1 VKVLDFG
8 IAKTTEA
15 EAARERRLTSP
26 GMAMGTPEYMAP
38 EQAAG
43 RPADARCDVYAL
55 GAICYEMVT
64 GMPPYSGDNFM
75 EILTK
80 KATQDP
86 VPPATVRA
94 GLPQAISDLVMMA
107 MARNP
112 DSRPQTMETFEYEL
126 NKCLAGRGVA
136 VAQILGM
143 TTDPNVVATLN
154 AGLSVRDI
162 EDGAVVPRAQSAPVG
177 VSRATTYSGMSELP
191 SVSSAPVHAATA
203 AAGAAASG
211 QFATSQRLQSEPRP
225 ATMQPSGPNVDQVA
239 ISQPV
244 IIHKRSALGALGW
257 LLLGALLFG
266 GIGAVIY
273 VAMGERGQR
282 AAKAE
287 NPGAQVLDAV
297 QAPDEP
303 QITPPQ
309 KPNKVEKD
317 SVLPRDAGS
326 GGSANV
332 QSDDKDKPKPQTN
345 KKQGAKPRVA
355 TAAEE
360 KDPKALIK
368 LGAQLEKAGEYDQ
381 ARGVYMKLQK
391 IKGYAGQA
399 LYMQAW
405 AAFQANDNQAA
416 EQLSKA
422 AIEANTPNKIQ
433 AQFLYGDALFRK
445 GEYERAKKVY
455 ISLRGRTSGENK
467 ATATK
472 KIAACNKALKLPD
485 ADGITN

>member
-1 VKVLDFG
+1 
-8 IAKTTEA
+8 
-15 EAARERRLTSP
+15 
-26 GMAMGTPEYMAP
+26 
-38 EQAAG
+38 
-43 RPADARCDVYAL
+43 
-55 GAICYEMVT
+55 
-64 GMPPYSGDNFM
+64 
-75 EILTK
+75 
-80 KATQDP
+80 
-86 VPPATVRA
+86 
-94 GLPQAISDLVMMA
+94 
-107 MARNP
+107 
-112 DSRPQTMETFEYEL
+112 
-126 NKCLAGRGVA
+126 
-136 VAQILGM
+136 
-143 TTDPNVVATLN
+143 
-154 AGLSVRDI
+154 
-162 EDGAVVPRAQSAPVG
+162 VPRAQSQPVG
-177 VSRATTYSGMSELP
+177 SRGATHSGMSELP
-191 SVSSAPVHAATA
+191 SVSSAPIFAPP
-203 AAGAAASG
+203 GAAASG

-225 ATMQPSGPNVDQVA
+225 ATMPPSGPNVDQVA

-244 IIHKRSALGALGW
+244 IIQKRSALGALGW